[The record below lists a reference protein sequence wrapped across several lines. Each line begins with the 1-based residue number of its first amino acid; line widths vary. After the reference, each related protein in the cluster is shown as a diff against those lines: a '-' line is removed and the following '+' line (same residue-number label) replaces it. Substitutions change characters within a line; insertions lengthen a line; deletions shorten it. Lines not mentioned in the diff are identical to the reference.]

1 MILWFNASAGSG
13 GWIVANPH
21 NNKVTF
27 AINSTLDVSQTI
39 TVTCAKIGGYD
50 QQKGAMNRDKLNYSG
65 VAVDCKYHI
74 AIHRP
79 QIHTWCLVRS
89 TARRHAKDALMNWIE
104 AAISAKLG
112 FFQATGVR
120 GADTWPMNNSLNSSD
135 IETIILGTS
144 PSMLLQTIGYL
155 FGGEPMPLLASS
167 NVVNQKIVY
176 SNLIVIKCRQ

>member
-21 NNKVTF
+21 NNKLTF
-27 AINSTLDVSQTI
+27 AINSTLDTVSQTI

-74 AIHRP
+74 AIHRA
-79 QIHTWCLVRS
+79 QFTDDVRYDPLPGDMLRMPWWIGS
-89 TARRHAKDALMNWIE
+89 RLRLAR
-104 AAISAKLG
+104 SSG
-112 FFQATGVR
+112 FSR
-120 GADTWPMNNSLNSSD
+120 PLESLNSSD

-144 PSMLLQTIGYL
+144 PSMLVQQIGYL
-155 FGGEPMPLLASS
+155 FGGEPIPLLASS
-167 NVVNQKIVY
+167 NVVNPIIVY
-176 SNLIVIKCRQ
+176 NNLIIIKCR